1 MTLTDSI
8 PELPAPWSL
17 TGTGLIMV
25 LKGQRLLMVVD
36 YQTADCG
43 PYQEL
48 LYIPGKELFGGQKRY
63 TIKDIYV
70 SSMSSV
76 VNGRRNWGIPK
87 ILADF
92 KRTEN
97 GARVQVQLDA
107 PAGAAGRPV
116 ASEVSADYPHWVAES
131 QTEGPFFKV
140 DYESYGPSV
149 PISTAYIPA
158 LFTRLGQTTESG
170 DTFLYKPHAQGRATV
185 AKIHDLQVL
194 NNHLFPDVQRKDVLM
209 AFALSPFAM
218 VFPVPDKLT

>member
-1 MTLTDSI
+1 MTSAI

-48 LYIPGKELFGGQKRY
+48 LYIPGKAVFGGQKRY
-63 TIKDIYV
+63 TISEIYV

-97 GARVQVQLDA
+97 GLRVQVELSA
-107 PAGAAGRPV
+107 PARVGLAEA
-116 ASEVSADYPHWVAES
+116 VSADYPQWVAQS
-131 QTEGPFFKV
+131 QADEPFFKV
-140 DYESYGPSV
+140 DYEAYGPSV

-185 AKIHDLQVL
+185 AKIHDLQVT
-194 NNHLFPDVQRKDVLM
+194 NNQLFPEFHRKEVLM
-209 AFALSPFAM
+209 AFALNPFAM
-218 VFPVPDKLT
+218 VFPVPEKLA

>member
-1 MTLTDSI
+1 MTPTESI
-8 PELPAPWSL
+8 AELPAPWSL

-48 LYIPGKELFGGQKRY
+48 LYIPGKAVFGGQKRY
-63 TIKDIYV
+63 TISDIYV

-87 ILADF
+87 ILAEF

-97 GARVQVQLDA
+97 GARVQVQLEA
-107 PAGAAGRPV
+107 MAGAGNKPTAKQ
-116 ASEVSADYPHWVAES
+116 VSAEFPQWVAES
-131 QTEGPFFKV
+131 QSEGPFFKV
-140 DYESYGPSV
+140 DYEAYGPSI

-158 LFTRLGQTTESG
+158 LFTRLGQTTEHG

-194 NNHLFPDVQRKDVLM
+194 DTQLFPDVQRKDVLM

-218 VFPVPDKLT
+218 VFPIPEKLA

>member
-1 MTLTDSI
+1 MTFDI
-8 PELPAPWSL
+8 PELPAPWNL

-48 LYIPGKELFGGQKRY
+48 LYIPGKALFGGQKRY
-63 TIKDIYV
+63 TISDIYV
-70 SSMSSV
+70 STMASV

-87 ILADF
+87 IQADF

-97 GARVQVQLDA
+97 GARVQVELSA
-107 PAGAAGRPV
+107 PARPGLAGG
-116 ASEVSADYPHWVAES
+116 VSAEEISASHPQWVAQS
-131 QTEGPFFKV
+131 QKEGPFFKV
-140 DYESYGPSV
+140 DYEIYGPSV

-158 LFTRLGQTTESG
+158 LFTRLGQTTENG

-185 AKIHDLQVL
+185 AKIHDLQVIDST
-194 NNHLFPDVQRKDVLM
+194 LFPEVQRKEVLM

-218 VFPVPDKLT
+218 VFPVPEKLV

>member
-1 MTLTDSI
+1 MTYSPI

-48 LYIPGKELFGGQKRY
+48 LYIPGKAVFGGQKRY
-63 TIKDIYV
+63 TISDIYV

-87 ILADF
+87 VLANF
-92 KRTEN
+92 KRSEN
-97 GARVQVQLDA
+97 GARAQVELSA
-107 PAGAAGRPV
+107 PAGAGMAK
-116 ASEVSADYPHWVAES
+116 EVSAEFPHWVAES
-131 QTEGPFFKV
+131 RTEGPFFKV
-140 DYESYGPSV
+140 DYEAYGPSV

-158 LFTRLGQTTESG
+158 LFTRLGQTTENG

-194 NNHLFPDVQRKDVLM
+194 DTQMFPDIQRKDVLM

-218 VFPVPDKLT
+218 VFPVPEKLV

>member
-1 MTLTDSI
+1 MTLAI

-48 LYIPGKELFGGQKRY
+48 LYIPGKALFGGQKRY
-63 TIKDIYV
+63 TISDIYV

-92 KRTEN
+92 NRTEN
-97 GARVQVQLDA
+97 GARVQVSLSA
-107 PAGAAGRPV
+107 PAPGLDT
-116 ASEVSADYPHWVAES
+116 DYPHWVA
-131 QTEGPFFKV
+131 QTQTDGPFFRV
-140 DYESYGPSV
+140 DYEAYGPSV

-170 DTFLYKPHAQGRATV
+170 ETFLYKPHAQGRATV
-185 AKIHDLQVL
+185 AKIHDLQVS
-194 NNHLFPDVQRKDVLM
+194 NSQLFPEVQRKEVLM

-218 VFPVPDKLT
+218 VFPVPDKLA